1 MKNLSTL
8 RNTHLQLLVQLIICS
23 TITFA
28 QTDNRTKAQPL
39 RPKVA
44 QSQTASRRIA
54 VSEIKSGVAPDGRGK
69 LWAVVVGVSD
79 YQNLK
84 PEEQLKFAHRDA
96 EEMVAFL
103 RSPEGG
109 GFPSN
114 QIKLLL
120 NQNATVAAI
129 RTALGSWLARSAEPD
144 DVVYVFFAGHGV
156 VENNEGYLLAYDSDP
171 QNLYATALSVAEL
184 NRIVSERVR
193 TREQVVIVDACH
205 SGKLG
210 LVSRGTAAG
219 GEALI
224 SRYLDEVDKSGE
236 GSFRLLASR
245 ENERSYEDTRW
256 GGGHGVFTYFL
267 LEGLRGKADNDAD
280 GVIRAG
286 ELLNYLS
293 EAVPGETNALQHPRA
308 SGNIDARLPLAVSAT
323 SRNAAAHAEA
333 VAIPN
338 PAPASLS
345 LEVRGLSGTEVY
357 LNATYKGRIRPNGV
371 LMIEG
376 LTSGNQEL
384 SIDPPGGETLKQ
396 NISLSAEKTVLDLSE
411 ALPARA
417 AVQSSPL
424 VAKIKEA
431 IAKNELIEPGG
442 AWLLYQ
448 QLIRETPQEPQRANV
463 EIELKGALEELGQQ
477 SVNNYVRSSA
487 QSFSLEQLRRASLAY
502 DLLKQLEPNSPQV
515 EAKRLFAAS
524 RVLLSQGKGREAIA
538 LLEKSIQTDPK
549 TACPFN
555 ALGAAYEQINDADKA
570 LDYYRRAVTLAPG
583 WSLPRYRLGLQYYGR
598 NKTESAAR
606 EFKAAVELDGDFLT
620 ARWWLVRMYRAAD
633 RLSEAEREAQEL
645 IRIAPKYTPAYVE
658 LGLIYEASH
667 QYGKAAKIFDSY
679 LRSTVSP
686 AAKGGEKTPKE

>member
-1 MKNLSTL
+1 MKNLSVS
-8 RNTHLQLLVQLIICS
+8 RNTHLQLFVQLIICS

-39 RPKVA
+39 KPKVS
-44 QSQTASRRIA
+44 QTQTASRKIS
-54 VSEIKSGVAPDGRGK
+54 VSEIKSGIAPDGRGK
-69 LWAVVVGVSD
+69 LWAVVVGVSN

-96 EEMVAFL
+96 EAVAAFL

-114 QIKLLL
+114 QIKVLL
-120 NQNATVAAI
+120 NEQATVAAI
-129 RTALGSWLARSAEPD
+129 RTALGSWLARSAESQ

-156 VENNEGYLLAYDSDP
+156 VENNEGYLLAHDSDP

-184 NRIVSERVR
+184 NRIVSERVH

-210 LVSRGTAAG
+210 LVSRGTA

-267 LEGLRGKADNDAD
+267 LEGLRGKADADTD

-293 EAVPGETNALQHPRA
+293 EVVPNETNALQHPRA
-308 SGNIDARLPLAVSAT
+308 SGNIDARLPLAVSAVT
-323 SRNAAAHAEA
+323 RSAANNAEA

-338 PAPASLS
+338 PVPASFS
-345 LEVRGLSGTEVY
+345 LEVRGVSGSEVY
-357 LNATYKGRIRPNGV
+357 LNATYKGRIRSNGV
-371 LMIEG
+371 LMIDG
-376 LTSGNQEL
+376 LSSGNQEL

-396 NISLSAEKTVLDLSE
+396 TIALTTEKTVLDLSE
-411 ALPARA
+411 AIPEEA
-417 AVQSSPL
+417 AVKSSPL
-424 VAKIKEA
+424 VAQIKEA
-431 IAKNELIEPGG
+431 LAKKDLIEPGG

-448 QLIRETPQEPQRANV
+448 QLIRETPQEPQRANI

-477 SVNNYVRSSA
+477 SVNNYVRTSA
-487 QSFSLEQLRRASLAY
+487 QGFNPEQLRRASIAY
-502 DLLKQLEPNSPQV
+502 DLLKRLDPDSPQV

-524 RVLLSQGKGREAIA
+524 RVLLSQGKGREAIF

-555 ALGAAYEQINDADKA
+555 ALGVAYEQISNPDKA
-570 LDYYRRAVTLAPG
+570 MDYYRRAVVLAPG
-583 WSLPRYRLGLQYYGR
+583 WSLPHYRLGLQYYGR
-598 NKTESAAR
+598 DRAESAAR
-606 EFKAAVELDGDFLT
+606 EFKAAVELDTNFLT
-620 ARWWLVRMYRAAD
+620 ARWWLVRMYRTAD
-633 RLSEAEREAQEL
+633 RLAEAEREANEL
-645 IRIAPKYTPAYVE
+645 IRMAPTYTPAYVE
-658 LGLIYEASH
+658 LGLIYEAGR
-667 QYGKAAKIFDSY
+667 QYGKAAKVFDSY
-679 LRSTVSP
+679 LRSTVPSP
-686 AAKGGEKTPKE
+686 ATSRAKTPKE

>member
-1 MKNLSTL
+1 MKNLSIF
-8 RNTHLQLLVQLIICS
+8 RNTHIQLFVQLIICS

-28 QTDNRTKAQPL
+28 QADNRTKAQPL
-39 RPKVA
+39 KPKIGQA
-44 QSQTASRRIA
+44 QTTSRKISI
-54 VSEIKSGVAPDGRGK
+54 SEIKSGVAPDGRGK
-69 LWAVVVGVSD
+69 LWAVVVGVSN

-96 EEMVAFL
+96 EDMAAFL

-120 NQNATVAAI
+120 NENATVAAI
-129 RTALGSWLARSAEPD
+129 RTALGSWLARSAEPE

-156 VENNEGYLLAYDSDP
+156 VENNDGYLLAYDSDP

-184 NRIVSERVR
+184 NRIVSDRVR

-210 LVSRGTAAG
+210 LVSRGTG
-219 GEALI
+219 SEALI

-256 GGGHGVFTYFL
+256 GGGHGVFTHFL
-267 LEGLRGKADNDAD
+267 LEGLRGKADTDSD

-293 EAVPGETNALQHPRA
+293 EVVPTETNALQHPRA
-308 SGNIDARLPLAVSAT
+308 SGNIDARLPLAVSAIT
-323 SRNAAAHAEA
+323 RSAGNAEA

-338 PAPASLS
+338 PAPNSLS
-345 LEVRGLSGTEVY
+345 LEVRGLSGSEVY
-357 LNATYKGRIRPNGV
+357 LNATYKGRIRSNGV

-376 LTSGNQEL
+376 LTSGKQEL

-396 NISLSAEKTVLDLSE
+396 NISLISEKTVLDLSE
-411 ALPARA
+411 AIPERA
-417 AVQSSPL
+417 AVKSSPL
-424 VAKIKEA
+424 VAQIKEA
-431 IAKNELIEPGG
+431 IAKKEIIEPGG

-448 QLIRETPQEPQRANV
+448 QLIKETPQEPQRTNI
-463 EIELKGALEELGQQ
+463 EIELKGAIEELGQQ
-477 SVNNYVRSSA
+477 SVNNYVDTSA
-487 QSFSLEQLRRASLAY
+487 QPFNPEQLRRASIAY
-502 DLLKQLEPNSPQV
+502 DLLKHLDPDSPQV

-524 RVLLSQGKGREAIA
+524 RVLLGLGKAKEAIA

-555 ALGAAYEQINDADKA
+555 ALGVAYEQMSDADKA
-570 LDYYRRAVTLAPG
+570 LDYFRRAVALAPL
-583 WSLPRYRLGLQYYGR
+583 WSLPHYRLGLQYYGR
-598 NKTESAAR
+598 NKPDNAAR
-606 EFKAAVELDGDFLT
+606 EFKAAVQLDENFLT
-620 ARWWLVRMYRAAD
+620 ARWWLVRMYRTSD
-633 RLSEAEREAQEL
+633 RLAEAEREANEL

-658 LGLIYEASH
+658 LGLIYEAGR

-686 AAKGGEKTPKE
+686 AVKSEDKTPKE